1 MFVFVLMLDFV
12 FVLIFDFVFVFEKKE
27 ACCQPLHL
35 LYARGGKDAR
45 GRAGGSATQMHSLGP
60 PRCIVLYL
68 YLYYI
73 VLYCIALYCIVLL
86 CIPSVL
92 GDALYCICICIALH
106 CIVLLCIPSV
116 FGDASKRIFHALK
129 RFGMCQDGEK
139 EILILF
145 VNMHLIKSILY
156 DTWSKSKQSQMSIIM
171 SSFCGL

>member
-1 MFVFVLMLDFV
+1 MR
-12 FVLIFDFVFVFEKKE
+12 EGE
-27 ACCQPLHL
+27 
-35 LYARGGKDAR
+35 
-45 GRAGGSATQMHSLGP
+45 RAGQP
-60 PRCIVLYL
+60 RRCIPSVLRDA
-68 YLYYI
+68 
-73 VLYCIALYCIVLL
+73 LYCICICITLYCIVLH
-86 CIPSVL
+86 CIVL
-92 GDALYCICICIALH
+92 YYYAFPRSSEMHCIVFVFVLHCICICIALH

-139 EILILF
+139 KILILF

>member
-1 MFVFVLMLDFV
+1 MCV

-45 GRAGGSATQMHSLGP
+45 GRAGGSATQMHSLGS

-92 GDALYCICICIALH
+92 GDALYCICICIALYLYLY
-106 CIVLLCIPSV
+106 CIALYCIAMHSLGLRRCIQKNFP
-116 FGDASKRIFHALK
+116 RIETLWNVSGRRKGNLNLVCKHA
-129 RFGMCQDGEK
+129 FDQ
-139 EILILF
+139 
-145 VNMHLIKSILY
+145 VN
-156 DTWSKSKQSQMSIIM
+156 IIRHVV
-171 SSFCGL
+171 